1 MAREIGHVHIK
12 TYDPEDGAVLH
23 RQFRRD
29 DEDEAPNGNIQLNLH
44 GLQLNVTTISSAQN
58 RSRSAT
64 VATSLSSKTPK
75 VPRWR

>member
-12 TYDPEDGAVLH
+12 TYDPKDGAVLH

-44 GLQLNVTTISSAQN
+44 GL
-58 RSRSAT
+58 
-64 VATSLSSKTPK
+64 
-75 VPRWR
+75 